1 MPSST
6 WMNSASSDR
15 LSGREIIMLAL
26 IISFP
31 VIGLDQFLRTS
42 SGRFYAQPYVQVGH
56 WIADA
61 LVVFPLFVI
70 GIWAGD
76 WIASLAGLRTA
87 RRADVLKRALLI
99 TLLAALAQAPAWF
112 VVNRSDNPMT
122 AQPVIA
128 PQAHDSG
135 DVYWV
140 APWVVIMLV
149 CVCLAPAAVWA
160 ARAIGR
166 AITGRAA
173 AGDPGTGRAARRA
186 AAITRGALLVLLL
199 AAAPVLAVV
208 LHQAAERAYASQVY
222 YTSAASDVTDHSHV
236 LAARQ
241 ARPPAS
247 SAVTAAPFAF
257 AYQAAHALQDG
268 LAGQAAG
275 LPIAVIALLWVTR
288 GRNSTN
294 QHDPADTQGGVE

>member
-6 WMNSASSDR
+6 WMNSASADR
-15 LSGREIIMLAL
+15 LSGREITIMAL
-26 IISFP
+26 IVSFP

-42 SGRFYAQPYVQVGH
+42 SGRFYAQPYVQVEH
-56 WIADA
+56 WLADA
-61 LVVFPLFVI
+61 LVVVPLFVI

-76 WIASLAGLRTA
+76 WIAGRAGLCTG

-99 TLLAALAQAPAWF
+99 TLLAALAQVPAWF
-112 VVNRSDNPMT
+112 AVNRSDNPMT

-140 APWVVIMLV
+140 APWVVIALV
-149 CVCLAPAAVWA
+149 CVCLVPAAVWT

-166 AITGRAA
+166 AVTRRVAPGE
-173 AGDPGTGRAARRA
+173 PGTGRPRRA
-186 AAITRGALLVLLL
+186 TATAIARGALLVLLV

-222 YTSAASDVTDHSHV
+222 YNAASAVTGHSHV

-241 ARPPAS
+241 ARPTAS

-257 AYQAAHALQDG
+257 VYQGAHALQDG

-275 LPIAVIALLWVTR
+275 LPAAVIALLWVTR

-294 QHDPADTQGGVE
+294 QHHPADSQGGVE